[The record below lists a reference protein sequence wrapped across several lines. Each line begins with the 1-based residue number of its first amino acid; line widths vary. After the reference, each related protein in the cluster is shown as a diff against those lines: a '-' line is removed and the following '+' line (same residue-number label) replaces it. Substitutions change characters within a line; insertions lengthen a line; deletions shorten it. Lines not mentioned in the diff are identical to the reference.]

1 MIMVRE
7 KSFYKTLV
15 MLSLPIVLQ
24 NVITFLVGLVD
35 NIMVSRLG
43 ETAVSG
49 VYVSNQLTTLLQ
61 LLVTGIGAGLTVLS
75 SQYWGTGDKK
85 SVKMVVSVA
94 FRMSLYISVLL
105 WAVVFFFPETV
116 LGVFTDEAEVIA
128 EGAQYIKILSFT
140 YVPFCVTNV
149 LIAAMRCVETV
160 KIGTKV
166 ALCALFVNIFF
177 NWVLIFGKLGLPAMG
192 IKGAALATLISR
204 LTELLIMIVYVFR
217 LDKKLKFRFFELFKR
232 DKALTKQFIKYG
244 LPVILGDLL
253 WGVNLVTQGII
264 VGHLGTVSIAA
275 VSIANNIFS
284 IVSVALYGVRDGSA
298 IIIGKTVGIGDY
310 DRVKLYAK
318 TLQIVYVLLGIG
330 TSILITLTK
339 LIIPYLYSGM
349 DTATIET
356 AKSLITVLSVTVLGT
371 AYQMSSLTGIVR
383 AGGETRF
390 VLINDMVF
398 VWLVV
403 IPSAAVAAFVFSAPT
418 WVVFACLKCD
428 QIIKCAV
435 AAIKVNRFNW
445 IKNLTTAK

>member
-1 MIMVRE
+1 MVRE

-15 MLSLPIVLQ
+15 SLSLPIVLQ
-24 NVITFLVGLVD
+24 NVITFLVGLAD

-49 VYVSNQLTTLLQ
+49 VYVANQITTLLQ
-61 LLVTGIGAGLTVLS
+61 LLVTGLGAALTVLS
-75 SQYWGTGDKK
+75 AQYWGIGDKK
-85 SVKMVVSVA
+85 SVKYVIAIALRASMYVSV
-94 FRMSLYISVLL
+94 VL
-105 WAVVFFFPETV
+105 WATVFFFPEAV
-116 LGVFTDEAEVIA
+116 LSVFTDEAEVIT
-128 EGAQYIKILSFT
+128 EGARYIRILSFT
-140 YVPFCVTNV
+140 YVPFCITNV

-166 ALCALFVNIFF
+166 AFCALFVNVFL
-177 NWVLIFGKLGLPAMG
+177 NWVLIFGHFGLPALG
-192 IKGAALATLISR
+192 VVGAATATLISR
-204 LTELLIMIVYVFR
+204 LVELSVMIVYVFKV
-217 LDKKLKFRFFELFKR
+217 DKKLKFKVRELFKMNT
-232 DKALTKQFIKYG
+232 KYVKQFLQYG

-253 WGVNLVTQGII
+253 WGVNLVTQAVI

-284 IVSVALYGVRDGSA
+284 IVSVGLYGVRDGSA
-298 IIIGKTVGIGDY
+298 IIIGKAVGTGDN

-318 TLQIVYVLLGIG
+318 TLQVVYVLLGVM

-339 LIIPYLYSGM
+339 IVIPLLYSEM
-349 DTATIET
+349 DAETIIM
-356 AKSLITVLSVTVLGT
+356 AKELITVLSVTVLGT
-371 AYQMSSLTGIVR
+371 AYQMASLTGIVR

-390 VLINDMVF
+390 VLINDLIF

-403 IPSAAVAAFVFSAPT
+403 IPSAAIAAFVFSAPT

-445 IKNLTTAK
+445 IKNLTVADNK